1 MHPIADIPGQELD
14 DVLARVAER
23 LACLVE
29 DAGSFCLPGLGIGA
43 AFFAD
48 IFES

>member
-14 DVLARVAER
+14 GVLARAAER
-23 LACLVE
+23 LAYLVE

-43 AFFAD
+43 AFFTNV
-48 IFES
+48 FES